1 MQAGLDQYCYG
12 ERAVVGA
19 QGFGAGQACQLQ
31 HFIGFVRLFIVSGFS
46 SRRGF
51 AGRLAFDAVEGR
63 QVDRLGADAIRRLI
77 AVRGGAVG
85 VRVLVDLRRGG
96 QNNQQQDEEK
106 TTTHGIDRK
115 RKRWVAA

>member
-1 MQAGLDQYCYG
+1 M
-12 ERAVVGA
+12 
-19 QGFGAGQACQLQ
+19 
-31 HFIGFVRLFIVSGFS
+31 SGFS
-46 SRRGF
+46 SRCGF